1 MKNTILLLF
10 ALFAGAYLQQTICQ
24 SELTGPYMGQVS
36 PEASS
41 AVFAPDF
48 ISTEAGEL
56 NSVFCCD
63 GNEFYFSR
71 RGIPGKPS
79 VLMVSQRTND
89 IWSEPQPLEFSGIY
103 SDIDLYIAH
112 DGGSLIFCS
121 TRPHHKGD
129 AEKADHDLWIA
140 KRYGNAWSEPEP
152 FAPGAMSEY
161 EDFYPVLAASGNL
174 YFNSQRGG
182 RGGNNI
188 YCSHFIDGNYSE
200 AIMLPAPIN
209 TEHWEFDAFLT
220 RDENTI
226 VFSSTRPGGYGGA
239 DIYVSR
245 KEPDGSW
252 SDPRNL
258 GPAVNSA
265 SYEYGAS
272 ISPDGKFFFY
282 TSSRNGSEDI
292 FWIPAEVLS
301 NDKTFIPPPEA
312 IEYGKIFMDH
322 LRKNWDYIHDVIMR
336 YHYEDPWLKG
346 NVVIDMTWVKGK
358 LESGEILENT
368 SGNTQYGNDLV
379 KALQQWEIS
388 ELSDEWSSA
397 LPIKTGIKGS
407 DDPDFSEYGIL
418 TGKISDTDGMPVS
431 DAGLVLTASDRTS
444 RKSIALHT
452 NSEGIFIETLIP
464 PGKWQISCNIDGY
477 VPIVLEDILIEKG
490 KHCKQDIILKKVPP
504 EKEMVGSPDSKLKDA
519 AREIMTSAETCALIT
534 LDREGRPRVR
544 VMDPFIPDR
553 DFTVWLGTNSNS
565 RKVDQI
571 KNDPRVT
578 LYYLADDA
586 SGYVMIHGTAY
597 LVNDQEEKDKRW
609 KKEWEAFYPENRE
622 TYLLIKIVPEWME
635 VVSYPHG
642 ITGDPVSWEPPKVIF
657 ESE

>member
-1 MKNTILLLF
+1 MKNIFFLLLVT
-10 ALFAGAYLQQTICQ
+10 LLGAGLSNAQ
-24 SELTGPYMGQVS
+24 SQFELKGPYLGQES
-36 PEASS
+36 PGDTG

-48 ISTEAGEL
+48 ISTDAGEL
-56 NSVFCCD
+56 NSVFCCN

-272 ISPDGKFFFY
+272 ISPDGKYLFY

-292 FWIPAEVLS
+292 FWVSSDVLNKDPA
-301 NDKTFIPPPEA
+301 DTPPQEA
-312 IEYGKIFMDH
+312 IDYGEVFMNH
-322 LRKNWDYIHDVIMR
+322 LRKNWEDIHDVIMR
-336 YHYEDPWLKG
+336 YHYEDPWLE
-346 NVVIDMTWVKGK
+346 GK
-358 LESGEILENT
+358 VLINMSWKQGTLESDDILENT
-368 SGNTQYGNDLV
+368 TGNELLANDLV
-379 KALQQWEIS
+379 TVLKSWEIN
-388 ELSDEWSSA
+388 EFAGTWSSA
-397 LPIKTGIKGS
+397 LPIQTTIKGS
-407 DDPDFSEYGIL
+407 EDPDFTEYGIL
-418 TGKISDTDGMPVS
+418 TGKILDKDGKPLS
-431 DAGLVLTASDRTS
+431 GAGLVLVSTDKTS
-444 RKSIALHT
+444 RKPRAVHT
-452 NSEGIFIETLIP
+452 NREGIFIETLIP

-490 KHCKQDIILKKVPP
+490 KHCKQDIIV
-504 EKEMVGSPDSKLKDA
+504 KEIYPGIEQADSPDNKLKDA
-519 AREIMTSAETCALIT
+519 AMEIMTSANTCALIS

-544 VMDPFIPDR
+544 AMDPFPPEA
-553 DFTVWLGTNSNS
+553 DFTIWLGTNSNS

-578 LYYLADDA
+578 LYYLEDDA

-597 LVNDQEEKDKRW
+597 LVNDPGEKDKRW

-642 ITGDPVSWEPPKVIF
+642 ITGDPVSWEPAKIIFNPK
-657 ESE
+657 